1 MKDCFYQYRKG
12 LYEALNGNV
21 TYDGSA
27 VPVMEYAGWE
37 QETPYIQIL
46 RMNSSPESDHD
57 THTQVVTTDIQ
68 VVTSHQGEIDD
79 FGSKQS
85 DTIMDDVMEL
95 LISLGVT
102 EDDRDINIEMD
113 DFEDMGC
120 SLVNLSYETAYDNSR
135 LIITKVLTIRT
146 MIDEL

>member
-12 LYEALNGNV
+12 LYEALNGNI

-27 VPVMEYAGWE
+27 VPVMEYAGFE
-37 QETPYIQIL
+37 QATPYIQIL
-46 RMNSSPESDHD
+46 NMNAAPETDHD
-57 THTQVVTTDIQ
+57 TFSQIVTTDLQ

-85 DTIMDDVMEL
+85 DTIMDDVMDL

-102 EDDRDINIEMD
+102 DDDRDKHIEMD

-120 SLVNLSYETAYDNSR
+120 TLVNLSYETSYDGTK
-135 LIITKVLTIRT
+135 LIISKVLTIRT
-146 MIDEL
+146 MIDEV